1 VRQRFCTVPDS
12 AQAISAS
19 WREVLLLLALAATT
33 LPLPAGWRRKGTMPD
48 LRKGYWVALLP
59 CERTT
64 GALAIALVARRTYSI
79 PIDNPTA
86 QPLPDDEQPPFLV
99 KDRCDE
105 GDVMVAAPT
114 LEGELVPEKAHADV
128 IVVGKAYAPG
138 GKALPEFECGIR
150 VGSRQQRLRIVGP
163 RKCLYTQP
171 RKQDGKLVPQ
181 PPRFSEPE
189 PVKDVVLSFSNAYG
203 GKTRVI
209 PDDATLR
216 IQRQVQAVM
225 AAEKAEADKQQE
237 AAQAGA
243 KAAADKKAKEDK
255 EKALFDSLGPAAEED
270 VARSDGKEGYDWE
283 GVRMA
288 GRAASKSG
296 VAILR
301 DGDLDKQRAQAAQL
315 AQTPAPK
322 APERRRTAEG
332 DVLEVDEGVE
342 ILTDDLLAA
351 ELAKSKAEQHDAA
364 QALAAASAARSGEKV
379 ESFDGA
385 LVLDGASPQIQDEW
399 ERTLRAGFLATDDA
413 EQKARMARIAER
425 KKLEDEKLAEFP
437 ELPCPTNPYGKGF
450 CVSPHEAI
458 LSRLEL
464 PLIEDPQAPLTP
476 RDLLQDWLALDK
488 VPLPV
493 GFSTYPR
500 QARPRIELA
509 GPYPSDLKG
518 WDKKLEEQKRA
529 LDLKKQE
536 DVAVL
541 RELDRRQE
549 PEAMKPGYWNAAAPT
564 MQWGALT
571 GDEEVTL
578 THLTKDGTLHF
589 RLPGKVLE
597 AELDRGRGIER
608 TDLKL
613 DTLIIE
619 PDLRQVTL
627 LWRAHFSL
635 QNLGEIEDY
644 PHLLGW
650 VLDLDVGERKER
662 DWAAAARRARG
673 DGTQVL
679 DLSQMPI
686 AQEVYLEAKTPA
698 AMAADQQALELEK
711 MGTYRQVED
720 DGWVGKASDGTV
732 DEAAEAKRKKEEEAY
747 VKEKAQALKAL
758 EEKEKKDAE
767 RRAEIAKAAQ
777 EGKPVPPP
785 GSKKPKK

>member
-1 VRQRFCTVPDS
+1 
-12 AQAISAS
+12 
-19 WREVLLLLALAATT
+19 
-33 LPLPAGWRRKGTMPD
+33 MPD

-64 GALAIALVARRTYSI
+64 GELAIALIARRTYAI

-86 QPLPDDEQPPFLV
+86 QPLPDEDQPPFSIE
-99 KDRCDE
+99 DRCDE
-105 GDVMVAAPT
+105 GDVMVAPPT
-114 LEGELVPEKAHADV
+114 LEGELVAEKARVDV

-138 GKALPEFECGIR
+138 GKPLPEFECGIR
-150 VGSRQQRLRIVGP
+150 VGARQQRLRIIGP

-171 RKQDGKLVPQ
+171 RKQEGKLVPQ

-189 PVKDVVLSFSNAYG
+189 PVADVLLSFSNAYG

-209 PDDATLR
+209 PDDETLR
-216 IQRQVQAVM
+216 IQRQVLSVM
-225 AAEKAEADKQQE
+225 AAEKAEADKKQE

-243 KAAADKKAKEDK
+243 KAAAEKKAKEAK
-255 EKALFDSLGPAAEED
+255 EKELFDSLGSGAQPDED
-270 VARSDGKEGYDWE
+270 VARSDGKEGYDFE
-283 GVRMA
+283 GVRIA

-301 DGDLDKQRAQAAQL
+301 DGDLEKQKAKDAQPVETPTEVKPKRRQTAAG
-315 AQTPAPK
+315 
-322 APERRRTAEG
+322 E
-332 DVLEVDEGVE
+332 VLEVDEGVE
-342 ILTDDLLAA
+342 ILTDELLAV
-351 ELAKSKAEQHDAA
+351 ELAKSKADQDEAA
-364 QALAAASAARSGEKV
+364 KALAAASAARLGEKV

-385 LVLDGASPQIQDEW
+385 LVLDKALLLEGASPQIQDEW
-399 ERTLRAGFLATDDA
+399 EKTLRAGFVTTDEA
-413 EQKARMARIAER
+413 ELKARKKRIEER
-425 KKLEDEKLAEFP
+425 KKAEDEKLAEFP

-450 CVSPHEAI
+450 AVSPHEAI

-476 RDLLQDWLALDK
+476 RDLLQDWLALEK

-500 QARPRIELA
+500 QARPRIDLA

-518 WDKKLEEQKRA
+518 WERKLEEQKKA
-529 LDLKKQE
+529 LDLKKEE
-536 DVAVL
+536 DVALL
-541 RELDRRQE
+541 RELDKRSK
-549 PEAMKPGYWNAAAPT
+549 PDVMKPGYWNAAAPT

-597 AELDRGRGIER
+597 AELDRGRGVER
-608 TDLKL
+608 RDLKL
-613 DTLIIE
+613 DTLVIE
-619 PDLRQVTL
+619 PDARQLTL
-627 LWRAHFSL
+627 IWRAHFPVQSFK
-635 QNLGEIEDY
+635 EIEDY
-644 PHLLGW
+644 PHMVGW

-662 DWAAAARRARG
+662 DWAEAARRAQG

-679 DLSQMPI
+679 DIREMF
-686 AQEVYLEAKTPA
+686 AQEAYLEAKTPELD
-698 AMAADQQALELEK
+698 ADQQALELEK
-711 MGTYRQVED
+711 MGTYRQVDD
-720 DGWVGKASDGTV
+720 DGWVTKASDGTV

-747 VKEKAQALKAL
+747 VKEKTDALKAL
-758 EEKEKKDAE
+758 EAKEKKEAE

-785 GSKKPKK
+785 DAKKPKK